1 MTSEH
6 PYFDGD
12 YLNGS
17 KVLDVDQPFL
27 GHLSLTLNQ
36 YQSKALLKG
45 KSERSSSMPPLS
57 PADLAA
63 LREALLGRRAQLSAE
78 ISDKLTDARSERIGT
93 DAVASTDGGDRAAI
107 SSAGDLDIA
116 QARRDANE
124 LQEIEGAE
132 ERINARTYGQCI
144 DCTEDIPIARLR
156 AYPAAARCNQC
167 QQAAEKARH

>member
-1 MTSEH
+1 
-6 PYFDGD
+6 
-12 YLNGS
+12 
-17 KVLDVDQPFL
+17 
-27 GHLSLTLNQ
+27 LNQ

-63 LREALLGRRAQLSAE
+63 LREALLGRRVQLSAE

-116 QARRDANE
+116 QARRDADE

-144 DCTEDIPIARLR
+144 DCSEDIPIARLR

-167 QQAAEKARH
+167 QQAVEKARH